1 MLPVVYME
9 ENRVFDITGNP
20 YAVFV
25 VEPDPYAFQA
35 ERVKKS
41 IINRMTRGLSN
52 LTGEFYFYLL
62 NRQLSTTQMTN
73 EMKRYGKHPSWQR
86 QIQKSKDKLQR
97 RLPFNRLNLIV
108 VPLGRKHF
116 SINLTDIEL
125 SESTFQEKVKKLFQE
140 ISGGVRDVK
149 DKFHRYVEEFSTDVL
164 NDARNKSDDILTK
177 LHSVGRV
184 RMASL
189 QEVEWWLRKSYFRGL
204 PEPSSVIP
212 EPFPVQVLNKGYRQV
227 IRPIKSVVHALAD
240 VRVREKLTSL
250 VIEHDEERISYQT
263 FYSTVNVPQEIPE
276 DDPTGLEWLYGV
288 NESLP
293 FPVDIAL
300 HVRIEGPKEA
310 LEKLKSKKKTAEAQY
325 EEWTENDNDV
335 PLEVEE
341 DYSTVALLEKKLRA
355 RQPLVHV
362 KTVFALGAPD
372 FKKLKEYSTEFEQE
386 AKKFHVL
393 VKNPGDMKT
402 MFQAFYPFAEVSL
415 PTSYEIPM
423 DPGVLAAGVP
433 FGTRAL
439 GDPCGFWLGR
449 LLTGRPVFMDPTRA
463 AQINTATAIMLVGK
477 LGSGKSYTMKDIIY
491 HLLSWGAVG
500 FAIDPKGTEFEKFPM
515 LPDLGDEVKI
525 VSFAE
530 GVNAERFNPFR
541 LGSSEFDSR
550 QAIKGILELIFQ
562 SSDPQ
567 QIEMRNVVLSM
578 ALDLVYEGVKYD
590 MYSFG
595 DALETLAVHPEPD
608 YQKHAKI
615 VMQRLRNLR
624 NDTLGRLLFGEDT
637 GQNIFNVRMLVAVV
651 RGLALPKAGTTKDKW
666 TDGERLSA
674 AMMFAVATLGL
685 KQLLRLPKHI
695 VKFLAMDE
703 SWVLR
708 EFEEGRKLY
717 NEALRLSRS
726 ENLIP
731 IMASQ
736 NATDFEAREGEDDIS
751 GLFGW
756 KFIYR
761 LDSRVQ
767 VEAALRLLG
776 MNEEDPG
783 TWTERFSTYTD
794 GLGMVRDPEG
804 RVGEMQVELV
814 DPSLDQYFGTTPHG
828 HGGEDAWQLG

>member
-1 MLPVVYME
+1 MLPVLYME
-9 ENRVFDITGNP
+9 ENRVFDIYGNP
-20 YAVFV
+20 YAVYV
-25 VEPDPYAFQA
+25 VESDPYAFQA
-35 ERVKKS
+35 ERVKKG
-41 IINRMTRGLSN
+41 IIDRVARGLSN

-62 NRQLSTTQMTN
+62 NRQLSIKQMTN
-73 EMKRYGKHPSWQR
+73 EMKRYGKHPSWQK

-97 RLPFNRLNLIV
+97 RLPFNRLNMIV
-108 VPLGRKHF
+108 VPLGRKQF
-116 SINLTDIEL
+116 SINLTDLEL
-125 SESTFQEKVKKLFQE
+125 SEATWQEKIKKLLQE

-149 DKFHRYVEEFSTDVL
+149 DKFYRYVEEFSTEVL
-164 NDARNKSDDILTK
+164 NHARTQSDDILTK
-177 LHSVGRV
+177 LHGLGRV

-204 PEPSSVIP
+204 PEPGSVIP
-212 EPFPVQVLNKGYRQV
+212 EPFPVQVMSKGYRQV

-250 VIEHDEERISYQT
+250 MIEHDEDRVSYQT

-276 DDPTGLEWLYGV
+276 NDPTGYEWLYGII
-288 NESLP
+288 ETLK

-310 LEKLKSKKKTAEAQY
+310 LENLKSKKKTAEAQY
-325 EEWTENDNDV
+325 EEWTDNDNDV

-341 DYSTVALLEKKLRA
+341 DYATVAFLEKKLRS

-362 KTVFALGAPD
+362 KTIFALGAPD
-372 FKKLKEYSTEFEQE
+372 LKKLKEYSTEFEQE
-386 AKKFHVL
+386 AQKFHVL
-393 VKNPGDMKT
+393 VRSPGDMKAF
-402 MFQAFYPFAEVSL
+402 FQAFYPFAENSL

-491 HLLSWGAVG
+491 HLLSWGAIG
-500 FAIDPKGTEFEKFPM
+500 FAIDPKGTEFEKFPS

-525 VSFAE
+525 VSFTDGA
-530 GVNAERFNPFR
+530 GTAQFNPFR
-541 LGSSEFDSR
+541 LGSNEFDSR

-578 ALDLVYEGVKYD
+578 ALDTVYQGVKYD
-590 MYSFG
+590 MYAFE
-595 DALETLAVHPEPD
+595 DALKGLSVHPEPD
-608 YQKHAKI
+608 YQRHAKI
-615 VMQRLRNLR
+615 VIQRLNILK

-637 GQNIFNVRMLVAVV
+637 GQNIFNKRMLVAIV
-651 RGLALPKAGTTKDKW
+651 RGLVLPKAGTSKDKW

-685 KQLLRLPKHI
+685 KQLLRLPKHV
-695 VKFLAMDE
+695 VKFLAIDE

-717 NEALRLSRS
+717 NEALRLSRA

-761 LDSRVQ
+761 LDSKTQ
-767 VEAALRLLG
+767 VEAALRILG
-776 MNEEDPG
+776 MNEEDPSS
-783 TWTERFSTYTD
+783 WTERFSKYTN

-814 DPSLDQYFGTTPHG
+814 DQSLDQYFGTTPHG
-828 HGGEDAWQLG
+828 GESAWQMG